1 MLTKKRIYVGAS
13 WLIVIWISKV
23 FLTSIPYKFTAHPDT
38 VHIFSTI
45 GAWMTNTLSPGL
57 GNFFSEY
64 GAIVVGSAELITSLV
79 LLSPLVFFLK
89 AKVTGQNNPAI
100 RAKLHAIGGLVASGI
115 MAGAVFFHLFTPLG
129 VEVIH
134 EGKSDGGS
142 LFMAAFSI
150 LILGFVLFIVNFKL
164 TRAE

>member
-1 MLTKKRIYVGAS
+1 MLTKKRIYEMAS

-45 GAWMTNTLSPGL
+45 GAWMSNTISPGL
-57 GNFFSEY
+57 GNFFSGY
-64 GAIVVGSAELITSLV
+64 GAIFVGSAELITSLV

-89 AKVTGQNNPAI
+89 AKITGQNNPAI

-129 VEVIH
+129 VEVVH

-142 LFMAAFSI
+142 LFLAAFSI
-150 LILGFVLFIVNFKL
+150 LILGFILFIVNFKL